1 MDSQD
6 FAVLKQ
12 VQQWLHQ
19 QKQVLLVTVVQ
30 TWGASPRPV
39 GALLGL
45 SEDGLA
51 VGSVSGGCIED
62 DLLDQLKQTGMP
74 KQPALLIYGETA
86 EEAQRLGLPCGGSM
100 QLVLE
105 PLTERDALDMP
116 LSKLKAGQVVARTLD
131 CETGQVT
138 VDNASAEAV
147 TQFNE
152 PVLTSIYGPRYRLL
166 LIGAGQLSQL
176 LAEIAISL
184 DFVVT
189 VCDPRQAYATLWQVP
204 NTSLTQAMPDDV
216 VLAMQPDSRMA
227 VVTLTHDPKLDD
239 LALIEALKSPAFYV
253 AALGSRLSNAA
264 RRQRLAEFDVT
275 EAQINKLYGPA
286 GLFVGSK
293 TPAEIAVSIAAEL
306 IAAKNAVKPNDSV
319 SAVSRQLMLSSGGCS
334 V

>member
-1 MDSQD
+1 MYSQD

-12 VQQWLHQ
+12 VQRWLHQ
-19 QKQVLLVTVVQ
+19 QKQVLFVTVVQ

-62 DLLDQLKQTGMP
+62 DLLNQIKQTGIP
-74 KQPALLIYGETA
+74 QQPSLLIYGETA

-105 PLTERDALDMP
+105 PLTTRDALDAV
-116 LSKLKAGQVVARTLD
+116 LSKLEAGQIIARTLNCD
-131 CETGQVT
+131 TGLVT
-138 VDNASAEAV
+138 LSEVSADAATAFNA
-147 TQFNE
+147 
-152 PVLTSIYGPRYRLL
+152 PVLTSVYGPRYRLL

-189 VCDPRQAYATLWQVP
+189 VCDPRHAYASVWQVP
-204 NTSLTQAMPDDV
+204 NTTLTQDMPDDV

-239 LALIEALKSPAFYV
+239 LALIEALKSSAFYV
-253 AALGSRLSNAA
+253 AALGSRQSNAA
-264 RRQRLAEFDVT
+264 RRQRLAEFEVT
-275 EAQINKLYGPA
+275 DAQIARLHGPA
-286 GLFVGSK
+286 GLFIASK

-306 IAAKNAVKPNDSV
+306 VAAKNAAK
-319 SAVSRQLMLSSGGCS
+319 SANASSMMAIDATPPSGRCN

>member
-12 VQQWLHQ
+12 VQTWLHHEIS
-19 QKQVLLVTVVQ
+19 VLLVTVVR

-62 DLLDQLKQTGMP
+62 DLLDQIKHKGMP
-74 KQPALLIYGETA
+74 KQPALMVYGETA
-86 EEAQRLGLPCGGSM
+86 EEAKRLGLPCGGSM

-105 PLTERDALDMP
+105 PLMAPKAMDEVLNGLA
-116 LSKLKAGQVVARTLD
+116 AGQVVARRLD
-131 CETGQVT
+131 CEAGIVT
-138 VDNASAEAV
+138 INNADHGAA
-147 TQFNE
+147 TQFNH

-189 VCDPRQAYATLWQVP
+189 VCDPRQAYSALWKVP
-204 NTSLTQAMPDDV
+204 NTMLTQAMPDDV
-216 VLAMQPDSRMA
+216 VLEMQPDSRMA

-239 LALIEALKSPAFYV
+239 LALIEALKSQAFYV
-253 AALGSRLSNAA
+253 AALGSRQSNAA
-264 RRQRLAEFDVT
+264 RRKRLAEFDLTDDQV
-275 EAQINKLYGPA
+275 NRLYGPA

-306 IAAKNAVKPNDSV
+306 VAVKNAVNKAHNQ
-319 SAVSRQLMLSSGGCS
+319 ALSSSQQNVSGACS
-334 V
+334 L